1 AEIGLTDDVC
11 TLVTVSGTNI
21 LAAGTA
27 AFGDDTNLGI
37 IKYTSGGSVDT
48 SFGISGFIVTHLIET
63 RNDENCYG
71 VTVNGDIMLSGYAK
85 NSTNNSLVL
94 WELFSGG
101 EPMTNFSSDGKEI
114 PLFTHPSKAFAVTT
128 DSLDPG
134 NVVVVGESNGDFAVA
149 RYNYINPTDPDDESF
164 SGDGLT
170 TTDFGSSNESA
181 KAVLTLSSGKILV
194 AGNSNGDVA
203 IAKYN
208 SDGTLDTSFD
218 TDGKITFDI
227 SLASQTEEVNGM
239 ALQSDGK
246 ILIAGSV
253 FNGTNNDIFVARF
266 TSSGTFDGST
276 TIPVGTGDDVAKGI
290 AVQSSGKIVLGGY
303 TVNNAANKDIVL
315 VRLNDIGDID
325 ETFGTNGFVETTL
338 GNNGE
343 DICNALSLDASGKI
357 IIAGSTDAGSP
368 STKDFAVVRYTA
380 DGSVDG
386 TAIVS
391 IGRSDEEANALFIQ
405 SDGKIVAAGYSFN
418 GSKNDVAAIR
428 LEDVTPLPVEL
439 MNFSAVAAQQNIEL
453 QWQTA
458 TETNNY
464 GFEIERRAVDDR
476 HLQGDGHL
484 AWMKTGF
491 VEGNGTTNAPKEYSF
506 VDHNLSSG
514 SWSYRLKQIDR
525 DGKFEYSQSVEVTI
539 ASMPKV
545 FALEQNYPNPFNP
558 TTTINYQLPVN
569 GKVTLKVY
577 DAIGREVASLV
588 NEVKE
593 AGYYS
598 ATFDASKLSSGMYFA
613 QLQSGDNM
621 QLMKMLLLK

>member
-1 AEIGLTDDVC
+1 
-11 TLVTVSGTNI
+11 
-21 LAAGTA
+21 
-27 AFGDDTNLGI
+27 
-37 IKYTSGGSVDT
+37 
-48 SFGISGFIVTHLIET
+48 
-63 RNDENCYG
+63 
-71 VTVNGDIMLSGYAK
+71 
-85 NSTNNSLVL
+85 
-94 WELFSGG
+94 
-101 EPMTNFSSDGKEI
+101 
-114 PLFTHPSKAFAVTT
+114 
-128 DSLDPG
+128 
-134 NVVVVGESNGDFAVA
+134 
-149 RYNYINPTDPDDESF
+149 
-164 SGDGLT
+164 
-170 TTDFGSSNESA
+170 
-181 KAVLTLSSGKILV
+181 
-194 AGNSNGDVA
+194 
-203 IAKYN
+203 
-208 SDGTLDTSFD
+208 
-218 TDGKITFDI
+218 
-227 SLASQTEEVNGM
+227 
-239 ALQSDGK
+239 
-246 ILIAGSV
+246 
-253 FNGTNNDIFVARF
+253 
-266 TSSGTFDGST
+266 
-276 TIPVGTGDDVAKGI
+276 
-290 AVQSSGKIVLGGY
+290 
-303 TVNNAANKDIVL
+303 NKDIVL